1 LPLILV
7 VDDDKAVAQT
17 IAACLHQDGHEVLV
31 SNNGNEALEL
41 AERNSIDLFVLDVMM
56 PGMDGFEVCRRL
68 RNNPSSATAPIIFLT
83 ALAELEDKV
92 EGFLAGGDDYLTKPF
107 DLEELELRVR
117 AVLRRSAAAR
127 AQGATPTLAV
137 GSLTLNPHT
146 FEVSVDDRVCLLT
159 PREFSLLEFLMTH
172 AGRVFTSRELLNRV
186 WGYPPDQGSSALVRV
201 HIRNLREKIEEDP
214 SHPKLLRTVS
224 HHGYTI
230 SPRED

>member
-1 LPLILV
+1 MPLILV
-7 VDDDKAVAQT
+7 VDDDRAVAQT

-31 SNNGNEALEL
+31 SNDGSEALEL
-41 AERNSIDLFVLDVMM
+41 AETNPIDLVVLDVMM

-68 RNNPSSATAPIIFLT
+68 RNSPASATAPIIFLT

-117 AVLRRSAAAR
+117 AVLRRSAAMR
-127 AQGATPTLAV
+127 AQGAATTLTV

-146 FEVSVDDRVCLLT
+146 FEVAVDDRVCLLT
-159 PREFSLLEFLMTH
+159 PREFSLLEFLMTN
-172 AGRVFTSRELLNRV
+172 AGQIFTSRELLHKV
-186 WGYPPDQGSSALVRV
+186 WGYPLRQGNPALVRV

-214 SHPKLLRTVS
+214 SRPRFLRTIS